1 LCHRA
6 NLACKTCERGVDHLN
21 DVVSRVDGDDAD
33 QALVG
38 RRISGVEPD
47 HELAP
52 DEPGVATIGVQV
64 LSRPVPLPARARLA
78 PPTSTTRTRDPV
90 LWSGSMR
97 LKDRVVFI
105 TGASRGIGRSVA
117 LACAREGA
125 DVVIAAKTEV
135 ADNPRL
141 PGTIHDVAR
150 EVEALGRRALP
161 VKLDVRDDAAC
172 GAAIAQAIERFG
184 RVDALVNNAG
194 ALWWADITETPV
206 KKFDLIMG
214 INVRASF
221 ILSHAVLPHMI
232 QRRYGHIVMMSP
244 PVDVTMCGH
253 HGAYAVSKF
262 GMTMIA
268 RAIADEYAE
277 HNVTAHALWPA
288 TAIESY
294 ATLNFGLGGPEMW
307 RKADILS
314 DATVAL
320 LAREPSAR
328 PGKAWID
335 EILLREEGVTDF
347 SKYQCVPGV
356 EPPQFPFSAIPKAT
370 QAKGAASTDP
380 HSMPKK

>member
-1 LCHRA
+1 
-6 NLACKTCERGVDHLN
+6 
-21 DVVSRVDGDDAD
+21 
-33 QALVG
+33 
-38 RRISGVEPD
+38 
-47 HELAP
+47 
-52 DEPGVATIGVQV
+52 
-64 LSRPVPLPARARLA
+64 
-78 PPTSTTRTRDPV
+78 
-90 LWSGSMR
+90 MR

-105 TGASRGIGRSVA
+105 TGASRGIGRAVA

-125 DVVIAAKTEV
+125 DIVVAAKTEV
-135 ADNPRL
+135 AENPRL
-141 PGTIHDVAR
+141 PGTILDVAR
-150 EVEALGRRALP
+150 EVEQLGRRALP
-161 VKLDVRDDAAC
+161 VKLDVRDDEACKAAV
-172 GAAIAQAIERFG
+172 AAAVERFG

-194 ALWWADITETPV
+194 ALWWADVADTPM

-221 ILSHAVLPHMI
+221 ALSQAVLPHMI
-232 QRRYGHIVMMSP
+232 AQKYGHIIMMSP
-244 PVDVTMCGH
+244 PVEPEACAH

-268 RAIADEYAE
+268 NAIAGEYAE

-294 ATLNFGLGGPEMW
+294 ATMNFGLGGPELW
-307 RKADILS
+307 RKADIIA

-335 EILLREEGVTDF
+335 EALLREEGVTDF

-356 EPPQFPFSAIPKAT
+356 EPPHFPFSAIPKAT
-370 QAKGAASTDP
+370 TT
-380 HSMPKK
+380 KK

>member
-1 LCHRA
+1 
-6 NLACKTCERGVDHLN
+6 
-21 DVVSRVDGDDAD
+21 
-33 QALVG
+33 
-38 RRISGVEPD
+38 
-47 HELAP
+47 
-52 DEPGVATIGVQV
+52 
-64 LSRPVPLPARARLA
+64 
-78 PPTSTTRTRDPV
+78 
-90 LWSGSMR
+90 MR

-105 TGASRGIGRSVA
+105 TGASRGIGRAVA

-125 DVVIAAKTEV
+125 DIVVAAKTEV
-135 ADNPRL
+135 AENPRL
-141 PGTIHDVAR
+141 PGTILDVAR
-150 EVEALGRRALP
+150 EVEQLGRRALP
-161 VKLDVRDDAAC
+161 VKLDVRDDEACKAAV
-172 GAAIAQAIERFG
+172 ASAVERFG

-194 ALWWADITETPV
+194 ALWWADVADTPM

-221 ILSHAVLPHMI
+221 ALSQAVLPHMI
-232 QRRYGHIVMMSP
+232 AQKYGHIIMMSP
-244 PVDVTMCGH
+244 PVEPEACAH

-268 RAIADEYAE
+268 NAIAGEYAE

-294 ATLNFGLGGPEMW
+294 ATMNFGLGGPELW
-307 RKADILS
+307 RKADIIA

-335 EILLREEGVTDF
+335 EVLLREEGVTDF

-356 EPPQFPFSAIPKAT
+356 EPPHFPFSAIPKAT
-370 QAKGAASTDP
+370 TT
-380 HSMPKK
+380 KK